1 MAIPNNQLFLDRFIE
16 YNVERYQDNPSF
28 VQTLQGLTL
37 AQVSLTNFREV
48 TLEGGQLAHLYDI
61 DLPGIFSGKNQMFYP
76 ADYIQHKVAL
86 FEEAD
91 PVTPDVLE
99 TKGTAGIYK
108 LVAGGGS
115 ALVLN
120 GKKDNSTVLALIKEK
135 CLYDLSS
142 DQIVISQDISSVT
155 INSPTVVGTLSV
167 TESIFDG
174 IQRYNGQYRVDG
186 SIRAL

>member
-1 MAIPNNQLFLDRFIE
+1 MAIPSNQLFLDRFIE

-37 AQVSLTNFREV
+37 AQVSLTNLREV

-61 DLPGIFSGKNQMFYP
+61 DMPGVFSGKNQMFYP
-76 ADYIQHKVAL
+76 ADYIAHKVTV
-86 FEEAD
+86 FEEAT
-91 PVTPDVLE
+91 PVTPDELE

-108 LVAGGGS
+108 LTVGGGS

-120 GKKDNSTVLALIKEK
+120 GKKDSTTVLALIKEK
-135 CLYDLSS
+135 CLYELSD
-142 DQIVISQDISSVT
+142 DQIVINQDVSLVT
-155 INSPTVVGTLSV
+155 LNSPTVVGSLFV
-167 TESIFDG
+167 TESLFDG